1 MMLYG
6 TLISYTGKT
15 QFYKGDMYN
24 RNTLIF
30 QIYFLGIKIFKKT
43 VTYDLTMFNDFK
55 LYQDYWNCL
64 IISKSKIKYSIIKD
78 QQIF

>member
-1 MMLYG
+1 MLYG
-6 TLISYTGKT
+6 RLISYSGKT

-55 LYQDYWNCL
+55 LYQDYWNSL
-64 IISKSKIKYSIIKD
+64 ISAKSKIKYSIIKD

>member
-1 MMLYG
+1 MLHG
-6 TLISYTGKT
+6 KLISYTGKT

>member
-1 MMLYG
+1 MLHG
-6 TLISYTGKT
+6 KLISYTGKT

-55 LYQDYWNCL
+55 LYQDYWNSL
-64 IISKSKIKYSIIKD
+64 KTSKSKIKYSIIKD

>member
-1 MMLYG
+1 MLHG
-6 TLISYTGKT
+6 RLISYSGKT

-30 QIYFLGIKIFKKT
+30 QIYFLGIKIFKKR
-43 VTYDLTMFNDFK
+43 VTYDLTMFNDYK
-55 LYQDYWNCL
+55 LYKDYWNTL
-64 IISKSKIKYSIIKD
+64 IKEKSKIKYSIIKD

>member
-1 MMLYG
+1 MLHG
-6 TLISYTGKT
+6 KLISYTGKT

-64 IISKSKIKYSIIKD
+64 ISAKSKIKYSIIKD

>member
-1 MMLYG
+1 MLQG
-6 TLISYTGKT
+6 KLISYTGKT

-55 LYQDYWNCL
+55 LYQDYWNSL
-64 IISKSKIKYSIIKD
+64 KTSKSKIKYSIIKD

>member
-1 MMLYG
+1 MLYG
-6 TLISYTGKT
+6 RLISYSSYT
-15 QFYKGDMYN
+15 QFHKGEMYN

-43 VTYDLTMFNDFK
+43 VTYDLTMFNDYK
-55 LYQDYWNCL
+55 LYNDYWNTL
-64 IISKSKIKYSIIKD
+64 ISAKSKIKYSIIKD

>member
-1 MMLYG
+1 MLQG
-6 TLISYTGKT
+6 KLISYTGKT